1 MWAPSIIWQKRLFDG
16 YTDPR
21 GNRQSLYKY
30 CIGQWI
36 IQAGCG
42 QSAPCYTTACVSP
55 FYHVAAS
62 DCFAYEIRYCSRAK
76 WLLDVLS
83 DRRHSRVTL
92 NNYILATPPPPLPLS
107 LSLYLSLPLSLS
119 LLLHHPLQC
128 SDSRVVFRH
137 KPRRMFDQTESIN
150 PIGNPHRSNWTRIS
164 YIFRLC
170 TRLLFL
176 TFFSIKFT
184 RCILTQIN
192 CNWNS
197 IRPFQSDY
205 SIALTN
211 KVSFLRKLNFG

>member
-92 NNYILATPPPPLPLS
+92 NNYILATPPPPPLS
-107 LSLYLSLPLSLS
+107 LSLSLSISLSLS
-119 LLLHHPLQC
+119 LSHSCFTTLCNAVTAGLCSVTNLGECSIKQNRLIPLVIHTDLIEPAYPIS
-128 SDSRVVFRH
+128 SDSALVYSFSLFFQSNLLVAFSRKLIVIETASGLF
-137 KPRRMFDQTESIN
+137 N
-150 PIGNPHRSNWTRIS
+150 PII
-164 YIFRLC
+164 
-170 TRLLFL
+170 
-176 TFFSIKFT
+176 
-184 RCILTQIN
+184 Q
-192 CNWNS
+192 
-197 IRPFQSDY
+197 
-205 SIALTN
+205 
-211 KVSFLRKLNFG
+211 